1 MSAASPKS
9 SEPSMEEILASI
21 RRIIADDQPVPA
33 NADGAKPESKADMK
47 PAAVALAA
55 AKPPAPAIV
64 AKPAMPV
71 AVDDVLDLDDEPQ
84 PPSIP
89 VMAVPALEE
98 DIMFIERDEP
108 DNEPGPALTAPLVP
122 QPVAPPIAQAPL
134 AVASPPPDALLSA
147 QANEAVSNAFNNLA
161 GSILAGSQR
170 TLDDIVKDMMRP
182 MLKVWLDD
190 NLPSIVER
198 LVRAE
203 IERVARGGR

>member
-1 MSAASPKS
+1 MTCLTLMMNLRRKAAPQWRTRSLRTTSCSLNVMRRRTCPT
-9 SEPSMEEILASI
+9 LA
-21 RRIIADDQPVPA
+21 
-33 NADGAKPESKADMK
+33 
-47 PAAVALAA
+47 
-55 AKPPAPAIV
+55 
-64 AKPAMPV
+64 
-71 AVDDVLDLDDEPQ
+71 
-84 PPSIP
+84 
-89 VMAVPALEE
+89 
-98 DIMFIERDEP
+98 
-108 DNEPGPALTAPLVP
+108 TAPLVP
-122 QPVAPPIAQAPL
+122 PQTVVQPMAQAHL

-147 QANEAVSNAFNNLA
+147 QANEAVSTAFNNLA